1 MNIQKHII
9 TAIGGTLLL
18 TGCNLETEP
27 ETAIPGTGVIVD
39 ETTAETVLIG
49 GYDAAQSFVGI
60 QIVAFNNASDNVIGF
75 GSTGASVPLLK
86 AAGAAAFDATSGGGY
101 NLYYHAIN
109 QVNQLLA
116 DVPGISDTHF
126 TGNSKNTKLAE
137 AYFLRALAYFGLART
152 YGGVPIVLE
161 PSTSGHSADG
171 IKRSSYTETLKQTE
185 DDLDKAEQL
194 FDNSLTSR
202 ARASIWA
209 VYALKAR
216 LYLYQERWDKA
227 EAYASKVIDNQL
239 FALTPEVKDWYE
251 TALSTDAIF
260 ELVFNTSDRNPIYTY
275 YLPAAL
281 GGRMDY
287 APNGELIQLLLD
299 SEVSGKR
306 SQLIASHGGNSEQ
319 YVVQQYNKTD
329 GTSSL
334 PVLRL
339 EEQYLI
345 RAEARVQQGKLDE
358 AVEDINVIRNRAGV
372 ELLSSEGQTSKD
384 LLLTLELE
392 RRLELAFDGHR
403 YNDIIRTGRATE
415 VFGSIN
421 DIYKDSRYWVFPLPW
436 TAISADPDLEQ
447 NPGY

>member
-1 MNIQKHII
+1 MNIQKHILA
-9 TAIGGTLLL
+9 AIGGVILL
-18 TGCNLETEP
+18 TACDLETDP

-86 AAGAAAFDATSGGGY
+86 AAGAAAFDPTSGGGY
-101 NLYYHAIN
+101 NLYYNAIN

-116 DVPGISDTHF
+116 DIPEIADGKF

-137 AYFLRALAYFGLART
+137 GYFIRALAYFGLART
-152 YGGVPIVLE
+152 YGGVPIVLK

-171 IKRSSYTETLKQTE
+171 IKRSTYDETLAQVE
-185 DDLDKAEQL
+185 ADLDKAEQL
-194 FDNSLTSR
+194 FDNSLSSR
-202 ARASIWA
+202 ARASVWA

-216 LYLYQERWDKA
+216 LYLYQKQWEQA
-227 EAYASKVIDNQL
+227 ELYASKIIDNPA
-239 FALTPEVKDWYE
+239 FTLTSEISNWYE
-251 TALSTDAIF
+251 NALSSNAIF

-287 APNGELIQLLLD
+287 APNGELVQLLLD
-299 SEVSGKR
+299 EKVGGKR
-306 SQLIASHGGNSEQ
+306 SQLIARQSADSEQ

-329 GTSSL
+329 GTSSF

-345 RAEARVQQGKLDE
+345 RAEARVQQGKLPQ
-358 AVEDINVIRNRAGV
+358 AVEDINVIRSRAGI
-372 ELLSSEGQTSKD
+372 ELLKSSEQSSEK
-384 LLLTLELE
+384 LLLILEQE

-403 YNDIIRTGRATE
+403 YNDIIRTGRAAE
-415 VFGSIN
+415 VFGTIN
-421 DIYKDSRYWVFPLPW
+421 EVYKDSRYWVFPFPW

>member
-1 MNIQKHII
+1 MNIQKHILS
-9 TAIGGTLLL
+9 AIGGLLLL
-18 TGCNLETEP
+18 TACDLETDP
-27 ETAIPGTGVIVD
+27 ETAISGTGVIVD
-39 ETTAETVLIG
+39 QTTAETVLIG
-49 GYDAAQSFVGI
+49 SYDAAQSFIGI

-86 AAGAAAFDATSGGGY
+86 AAGTAAFDPTSGGGY
-101 NLYYHAIN
+101 NLYYNAIN
-109 QVNQLLA
+109 QVNQLLT
-116 DVPGISDTHF
+116 DISEIEDSKF
-126 TGNSKNTKLAE
+126 TGNNKNTKLAE
-137 AYFLRALAYFGLART
+137 GYFLRALAYFGLART
-152 YGGVPIVLE
+152 YGGVPIVLK

-171 IKRSSYTETLKQTE
+171 IKRSTYEETLTQVE
-185 DDLDKAEQL
+185 ADLDKAEQL
-194 FDNSLTSR
+194 FDNSLPNR
-202 ARASIWA
+202 ARASVWA

-216 LYLYQERWDKA
+216 LYLYRKQWDKA
-227 EAYASKVIDNQL
+227 EEYASKVINNTA
-239 FALTPEVKDWYE
+239 FALTPEISSWYE
-251 TALSTDAIF
+251 NALSSNAIF

-287 APNGELIQLLLD
+287 APNGELVQLLLD
-299 SEVSGKR
+299 KKVGGKR
-306 SQLIASHGGNSEQ
+306 SQLITRQSADSEQ

-329 GTSSL
+329 GTSSF

-345 RAEARVQQGKLDE
+345 RAEARVQQGKLSP
-358 AVEDINVIRNRAGV
+358 AMEDINVIRSRADV
-372 ELLSSEGQTSKD
+372 ELLKSNGQSSEN
-384 LLLTLELE
+384 LLLVLENE

-403 YNDIIRTGRATE
+403 YSDIIRTGRAAE

-421 DIYKDSRYWVFPLPW
+421 EVYKDSRYWVFPLPW